1 MGNKLGQNIDR
12 VVLTSICARFKVKE
26 LSLFG
31 SSARGDFRPDSD
43 VDILVDFLPDET
55 PSLFDMVELREELK
69 ALFGREVDLVSKDA
83 LLKHHNTIRK
93 KSILEKTE
101 MLYAA

>member
-1 MGNKLGQNIDR
+1 MQKVDKDKLEH
-12 VVLTSICARFKVKE
+12 ICLRFRVKE

-31 SSARGDFRPDSD
+31 SSVRGEAGPESD
-43 VDILVDFLPDET
+43 VDLLVEFESDAT
-55 PSLFDMVELREELK
+55 PSLFDMVELREELVT
-69 ALFGREVDLVSKDA
+69 LFGRQVDLVSKDA
-83 LLKHHNTIRK
+83 LLSHHNLIRK